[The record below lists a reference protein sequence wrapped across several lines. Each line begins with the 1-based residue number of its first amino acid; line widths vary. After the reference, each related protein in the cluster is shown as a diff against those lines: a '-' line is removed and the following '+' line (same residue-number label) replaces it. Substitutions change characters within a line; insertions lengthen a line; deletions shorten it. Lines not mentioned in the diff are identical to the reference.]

1 LARSVA
7 VIARLVT
14 AIAAQFERKN
24 AGNLFAGHG
33 GKLTDTGKQVKSAGD
48 FELITWFVIKQLWIH
63 TYRETAMLA
72 TAKLFKTGHSQAVRL
87 PKACRLPG
95 DEVWVHKNEVTGV
108 VTLTPKKKAAADLDE
123 LFRLIEAAVV
133 PEEFMAERDN
143 RAGEFREIF

>member
-1 LARSVA
+1 
-7 VIARLVT
+7 
-14 AIAAQFERKN
+14 
-24 AGNLFAGHG
+24 
-33 GKLTDTGKQVKSAGD
+33 
-48 FELITWFVIKQLWIH
+48 
-63 TYRETAMLA
+63 MLA

-108 VTLTPKKKAAADLDE
+108 VTLTPKKRAADDLDE

-143 RAGEFREIF
+143 RADEFREIF

>member
-1 LARSVA
+1 
-7 VIARLVT
+7 
-14 AIAAQFERKN
+14 
-24 AGNLFAGHG
+24 
-33 GKLTDTGKQVKSAGD
+33 
-48 FELITWFVIKQLWIH
+48 
-63 TYRETAMLA
+63 MLA

-143 RAGEFREIF
+143 REGEFREIF

>member
-1 LARSVA
+1 
-7 VIARLVT
+7 
-14 AIAAQFERKN
+14 
-24 AGNLFAGHG
+24 
-33 GKLTDTGKQVKSAGD
+33 
-48 FELITWFVIKQLWIH
+48 
-63 TYRETAMLA
+63 MLA

-143 RAGEFREIF
+143 RAGEFRKIF